1 MNDIRKCPKCN
12 SESYVVETRLIKDGS
27 GEIRR
32 RRMCPKCLNRYSTR
46 EVFYDY
52 RESDVDRLK
61 REIEERL
68 EILSRLADK
77 KNKRKV
83 VNNDGVGCTMP

>member
-1 MNDIRKCPKCN
+1 MNDIRNCPKCGA
-12 SESYVVETRLIKDGS
+12 ESYVVETRVIKDGS

-32 RRMCPKCLNRYSTR
+32 RRVCPKCLNRYSTR

-68 EILSRLADK
+68 KLLSNLIK
-77 KNKRKV
+77 KKK
-83 VNNDGVGCTMP
+83 GGAKL